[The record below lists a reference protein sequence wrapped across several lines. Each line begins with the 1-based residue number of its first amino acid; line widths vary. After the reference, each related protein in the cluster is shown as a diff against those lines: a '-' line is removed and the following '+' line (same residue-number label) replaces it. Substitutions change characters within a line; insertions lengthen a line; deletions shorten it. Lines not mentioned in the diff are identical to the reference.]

1 MAAFEWN
8 KLTTTDKV
16 ISVTALIALIGLF
29 LPWYGFSSPLY
40 SASVSGFSTS
50 YGWLGA
56 LLIVAAGVYL
66 VLLRSGSNMPKT
78 SYGPGVLVLGASA
91 LGRSLS
97 SFAGSRCP
105 RAATPD

>member
-56 LLIVAAGVYL
+56 LLIVAA
-66 VLLRSGSNMPKT
+66 
-78 SYGPGVLVLGASA
+78 
-91 LGRSLS
+91 
-97 SFAGSRCP
+97 
-105 RAATPD
+105 